1 MFNIQ
6 GYFIWY
12 IKYVLIKPVT
22 NRLCSL
28 IPKSTYFPISL
39 YLCIHIIKLYKYW
52 KICVKY

>member
-6 GYFIWY
+6 AYFIYY
-12 IKYVLIKPVT
+12 IKYVLIKSVT
-22 NRLCSL
+22 NRLCTL